1 MSGPPPKAKPSV
13 LGLPPVPLSKMY
25 SFATNFD
32 MCKVVLACFCGGA
45 SGAILPLFSLVFGSA
60 LNALN
65 DSTASI
71 VESINRLALY
81 FLLIAIGASVLTFL
95 ETFLVISSTEAQLL
109 RIRAAYCKNL
119 LRLDYNWYD
128 THRTGEAVARL
139 SEASISVGTGMEKV
153 ASITRYSATLITGIA
168 IGFITSWKLTLV
180 IMACAPLFV
189 GALVVLII
197 TAISSEKLE
206 RAAYARAGDSATEVF
221 SLIRAVS
228 AYGGERHEGRR
239 FDFFLAMAEKAG
251 IRKGLGIGSAVGCS

>member
-1 MSGPPPKAKPSV
+1 
-13 LGLPPVPLSKMY
+13 MY
-25 SFATNFD
+25 SYATSFD
-32 MCKVVLACFCGGA
+32 MFKIVLACFCGGA

-71 VESINRLALY
+71 VETVSKLSLY

-95 ETFLVISSTEAQLL
+95 EIFLMTSATEAQLL

-119 LRLDYNWYD
+119 LRLDYEWFD

-153 ASITRYSATLITGIA
+153 ASITRYSATMLTGIA
-168 IGFITSWKLTLV
+168 IGFATSWKLTLV

-197 TAISSEKLE
+197 TAVSSEKQE
-206 RAAYARAGDSATEVF
+206 RLSYARAGDVATEVF

-228 AYGGERHEGRR
+228 AYGGEAHEGRR
-239 FDFFLAMAEKAG
+239 FDSFLELAEKAG
-251 IRKGLGIGSAVGCS
+251 IRKGLGIGGAVGSMLFTFYAVRIISPPY